1 MRVIVHIEKYI
12 DKDSNALRDA
22 SWYICIFRIHQI
34 CIKVYHTKKNEID
47 IRVSTRK
54 WIKKTSKEKQH
65 SQIYSSKK
73 SKEKNSLAYSNQTHL
88 RTFLKTWH
96 DTTEPYNKL

>member
-47 IRVSTRK
+47 IRVSTRN
-54 WIKKTSKEKQH
+54 WEKKHQKKNNIH
-65 SQIYSSKK
+65 KFIPPKK
-73 SKEKNSLAYSNQTHL
+73 SKEKNS
-88 RTFLKTWH
+88 
-96 DTTEPYNKL
+96 